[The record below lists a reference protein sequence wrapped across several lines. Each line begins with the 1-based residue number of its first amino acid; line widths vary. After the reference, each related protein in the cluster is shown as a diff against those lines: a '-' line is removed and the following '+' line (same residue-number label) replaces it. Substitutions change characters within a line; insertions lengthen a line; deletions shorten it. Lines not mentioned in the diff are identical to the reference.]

1 MYLQYYDFEKDKK
14 ALQRFHKKSKKLRI
28 ALLCGPKS
36 QEDGVYWKNF
46 PFEQT
51 SSGFVYQNLR
61 QLGFEVKVVRNTAKN
76 LEKRL
81 HWADVIFL
89 NAHGEFGEDG
99 TIQGFLEYIAKP
111 YTGPGIYASC
121 LGIDKVRLKKF
132 ASRLGFSTPT
142 WVILQEASSREIKDA
157 VGNFGLPI
165 IFKPARGG
173 SSIGLYKALSLRQAI
188 SLRKSIS
195 ASMAQGIEYFAEKF
209 IAGRSL
215 TVSILDLPTQR
226 VALPII
232 EFLPRTKDLYDQE
245 LKIQSQR
252 GEPVVD
258 YPTIKDLS
266 KELYEHIG
274 AIALGICAESE
285 CSGFARVDFIL
296 DIQNRPHVLE
306 MNTIPGLQKD
316 SNFLLCAEA
325 AGITP
330 GTVLLSLLYRA
341 LRRI

>member
-1 MYLQYYDFEKDKK
+1 MYLPSYDFEKDEK
-14 ALQRFHKKSKKLRI
+14 ALQKFHKKNKKLRV

-36 QEDGVYWKNF
+36 REDAVYWSNF
-46 PFEQT
+46 PFELT

-61 QLGFEVKVVRNTAKN
+61 QLGFEVRVVKNTAKN
-76 LEKRL
+76 PEKRL
-81 HWADVIFL
+81 RWADVVFL
-89 NAHGEFGEDG
+89 NVHGEFGEDG

-121 LGIDKVRLKKF
+121 LGIDKVRFKKF
-132 ASRLGFSTPT
+132 ASRMGLLTPA
-142 WVILQEASSREIKDA
+142 WISLQEASPREIKETI
-157 VGNFGLPI
+157 GSLGLPT
-165 IFKPARGG
+165 IFKPSKGG
-173 SSIGLYKALSLRQAI
+173 SSIGLYKTISFRQAT
-188 SLRKSIS
+188 SFRKSIS
-195 ASMAQGIEYFAEKF
+195 ANITQGIEYFAEKF
-209 IAGRSL
+209 IVGRSL
-215 TVSILDLPTQR
+215 TISILDLPTQR

-258 YPTIKDLS
+258 YPTIRDLP
-266 KELYEHIG
+266 KELYEHICT
-274 AIALGICAESE
+274 IALEICAESE
-285 CSGFARVDFIL
+285 CDGFSRIDFVL
-296 DIQNRPHVLE
+296 DIQARPYVLE

-341 LRRI
+341 LQ

>member
-1 MYLQYYDFEKDKK
+1 MYFPSYDFQRDEK
-14 ALQRFHKKSKKLRI
+14 ALQKFHKKNRKLRI
-28 ALLCGPKS
+28 ALLCGPRS
-36 QEDGVYWKNF
+36 QEDAVYWSNF
-46 PFEQT
+46 PFELT
-51 SSGFVYQNLR
+51 SSGFVLQNLK
-61 QLGFEVKVVRNTAKN
+61 QLGFEGRVVKNTAKY

-81 HWADVIFL
+81 QWADVVFL
-89 NAHGEFGEDG
+89 NVHGEFGEDG
-99 TIQGFLEYIAKP
+99 TIQGFLDYIQKP

-121 LGIDKVRLKKF
+121 LGIDKIRFKKF
-132 ASRLGFSTPT
+132 ASRLGFLTPA
-142 WVILQEASSREIKDA
+142 WIILRDASLQEIKE
-157 VGNFGLPI
+157 VIGNLGLPV
-165 IFKPARGG
+165 IFKPSNGG
-173 SSIGLYKALSLRQAI
+173 SSIGLYKVVSLRQAV

-195 ASMAQGIEYFAEKF
+195 ASMTQGIEYFAEKY

-258 YPTIKDLS
+258 YPTMRDLS
-266 KELYEHIG
+266 KELYEHIC
-274 AIALGICAESE
+274 AATLEICAESE
-285 CSGFARVDFIL
+285 CGGFARIDFVL
-296 DIQNRPHVLE
+296 DIQNQPHVLE

-330 GTVLLSLLYRA
+330 GTVLLSLLYRS
-341 LRRI
+341 LQ